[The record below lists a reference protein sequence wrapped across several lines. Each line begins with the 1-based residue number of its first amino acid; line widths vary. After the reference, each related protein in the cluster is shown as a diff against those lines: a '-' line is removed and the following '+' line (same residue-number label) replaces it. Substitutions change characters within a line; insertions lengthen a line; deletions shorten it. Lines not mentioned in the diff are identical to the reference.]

1 MIPVVDLRKKTDIG
15 TVIRNNAVTIMFI
28 LLCIVCLYFSGLTVP
43 YVMYE
48 LFGRL
53 SRNAFI
59 VLALILPIVAG
70 MGINFAVTIGAMAA
84 QIAALW
90 VIEWGISG
98 LGGFL
103 VAMAMT
109 VPLAAFFGYLIGKL
123 LNKMKGQ
130 EMIGGLILGYFANG
144 LYQLLFL
151 FIFGNLIPLNAPGL
165 VIKGSTGVANTI
177 DLSTERGFKYALDGL
192 WRVEFGTGLY
202 ILCGIM
208 ALLAIV
214 NFLRKKQNLKKTG
227 MVVGGCAA
235 ACVAYM
241 IPAVA
246 NLFSM
251 VQIPV
256 VTFLLVGLLCV
267 FNNEL
272 MRTRLG
278 QQFRAVGQNRTVANV
293 SGINVDKVR
302 LIAITISTV
311 LAGWG
316 QLIFVQNMG
325 SFQTYGAHEQ
335 VGLYA
340 GAAILVGGASIKK
353 ATNTQAMIGCIL
365 FHLLFIVAPSAGKN
379 LFGDAAIGEYF
390 RVFISYGVI
399 ALALVMHAWS
409 GIQKKKKAA

>member
-1 MIPVVDLRKKTDIG
+1 MFVV
-15 TVIRNNAVTIMFI
+15 
-28 LLCIVCLYFSGLTVP
+28 LCIICLCYSGQTVA
-43 YVMYE
+43 YVMFE

-53 SRNAFI
+53 SRNAFL

-70 MGINFAVTIGAMAA
+70 MGINFAMTIGAMAA

-90 VIEWGISG
+90 VVEWGVGG
-98 LGGFL
+98 LGGFG
-103 VAMAMT
+103 VAALMT
-109 VPLAAFFGYLIGKL
+109 VPIAAFFGILIGKL
-123 LNKMKGQ
+123 QNKMKGQ

-151 FIFGNLIPLNAPGL
+151 FVFGNLIPLKAPGL

-177 DLSTERGFKYALDGL
+177 DLSTERGFKYALDGI
-192 WRVEFGTGLY
+192 WRLPFGTALY
-202 ILCGIM
+202 IVCGALVVAM
-208 ALLAIV
+208 AVMFI
-214 NFLRKKQNLKKTG
+214 LKKIKLNKLIITA
-227 MVVGGCAA
+227 VAAAA
-235 ACVAYM
+235 ACLLYQ

-246 NLFSM
+246 KLFSM
-251 VQIPV
+251 VNIPM
-256 VTFLLVGLLCV
+256 VTFMVVGLLCL
-267 FNNEL
+267 FNVGI
-272 MRTRLG
+272 MKTRLG
-278 QQFRAVGQNRTVANV
+278 QQFRAVGQNRTVANA
-293 SGINVDKVR
+293 SGINVDRTR
-302 LIAITISTV
+302 LIAVMISTV

-340 GAAILVGGASIKK
+340 GAAILVGGASIRK
-353 ATNTQAMIGCIL
+353 ANNKQAILGCIL
-365 FHLLFIVAPSAGKN
+365 FHLLFIMAPSAGKN

-409 GIQKKKKAA
+409 GIQKKRKAKAATE

>member
-1 MIPVVDLRKKTDIG
+1 MVDLRKKFDIG
-15 TVIRNNAVTIMFI
+15 TVLRNNAVTIMFVA
-28 LLCIVCLYFSGLTVP
+28 LCVVCLYFSGLTVP

-90 VIEWGISG
+90 VIEWGVSG

-103 VAMAMT
+103 LAMAMT

-192 WRVEFGTGLY
+192 WRVDFGTGLL
-202 ILCGIM
+202 ILCGVL

-214 NFLRKKQNLKKTG
+214 NFLRKKNDLKKTG
-227 MVVGGCAA
+227 ITLGC
-235 ACVAYM
+235 CVALYVLYL
-241 IPAVA
+241 IPFVK

-251 VQIPV
+251 VQIPM
-256 VTFLLVGLLCV
+256 VTFMLVGLLCV
-267 FNNEL
+267 FNNAL

-302 LIAITISTV
+302 VIAIMLSTV

-353 ATNTQAMIGCIL
+353 ATNTQALLGCVL

-409 GIQKKKKAA
+409 GVSKKKKSQ